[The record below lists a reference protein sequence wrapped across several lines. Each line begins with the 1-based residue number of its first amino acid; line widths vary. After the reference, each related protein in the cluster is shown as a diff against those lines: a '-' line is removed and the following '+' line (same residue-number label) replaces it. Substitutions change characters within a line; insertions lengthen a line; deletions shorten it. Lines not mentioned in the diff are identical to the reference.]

1 MEPSHDEFREAA
13 ALRGALR
20 KFLRQSEQIAREEG
34 LTPSRYLLLLMIKAS
49 EGGRSTVTELADRMQ
64 LTQSTVTELVTR
76 AEAAGL
82 VEREQSPD
90 DARVFWL
97 RLTGGGGGTACAC
110 RRPERAR
117 APPADAD
124 DRRRRCV
131 AALGH
136 LLGTVGARNA
146 SALCSSAKK
155 RRR

>member
-13 ALRGALR
+13 AIRGALR

-34 LTPSRYLLLLMIKAS
+34 LTPSRYLLLLMIKAA

-82 VEREQSPD
+82 VEREHSPD

-97 RLTGGGGGTACAC
+97 RLTGEAE
-110 RRPERAR
+110 ERLAR
-117 APPADAD
+117 AVA
-124 DRRRRCV
+124 RNGHERHRLIQMISGV
-131 AALGH
+131 AA
-136 LLGTVGARNA
+136 
-146 SALCSSAKK
+146 
-155 RRR
+155 